1 MLLIGALGS
10 GLWEVA
16 VKDLLYWL
24 GSIFVRLA
32 TSIHS
37 GYIDRLYE
45 QVGSGA
51 DSLYFVP
58 SLFILLFII
67 ASPFIVF
74 YILRNNWRKLE
85 LAERKLTKL
94 STASTDTIKE
104 KEPLT
109 TVNSN
114 VSSINENINSFIQS
128 ATLKKRRYGQFI
140 VIMMVVYFFISVVY
154 TDLLIASLV
163 NLKAVKGIERRLEI
177 IRPYTSDRDYM
188 LLVSEFR
195 QIDDRE
201 KTQVLISKIN
211 SVATE
216 SHVILPKLDLYGI
229 N

>member
-1 MLLIGALGS
+1 MLLVGALGS

-24 GSIFVRLA
+24 GGIFVRLA

-37 GYIDRLYE
+37 GDIDRLYA

-51 DSLYFVP
+51 DSLYFIP

-67 ASPFIVF
+67 SSPFIVF

-94 STASTDTIKE
+94 STASTDIIKE
-104 KEPLT
+104 KEPL

-128 ATLKKRRYGQFI
+128 ATLKKRKYGQYI

>member
-1 MLLIGALGS
+1 
-10 GLWEVA
+10 
-16 VKDLLYWL
+16 
-24 GSIFVRLA
+24 
-32 TSIHS
+32 
-37 GYIDRLYE
+37 
-45 QVGSGA
+45 
-51 DSLYFVP
+51 
-58 SLFILLFII
+58 
-67 ASPFIVF
+67 
-74 YILRNNWRKLE
+74 
-85 LAERKLTKL
+85 
-94 STASTDTIKE
+94 
-104 KEPLT
+104 
-109 TVNSN
+109 
-114 VSSINENINSFIQS
+114 
-128 ATLKKRRYGQFI
+128 
-140 VIMMVVYFFISVVY
+140 MMVVYFFISVVY